1 MAHGYAAQNP
11 GEELKNIEYDLG
23 PLGPTEVDIAVEYC
37 GICQSDIGMIDNTWG
52 VTSYPIV
59 PGHEVI
65 GIVRAF
71 GDQVSHLNLGQR
83 VGVGWNAGS
92 CMHCEWCDSGEHN
105 LCTSAQGTIVGRHGG
120 FADRIRAD
128 ATWTFPI
135 PSELRPEA
143 AGPLL
148 CGGITVF
155 NPIVQYDI
163 QPGNHVGVIGVG
175 GLGHMALQ
183 FLQGWGCE
191 VTAFSSSPG
200 KEDEA
205 HKLGAD
211 HFVSSVDTQVLQSMN
226 HSLDFILSTVD
237 VSLDWESY
245 MHVLRPKGRLHM
257 VGSLT
262 DPLIVPIS
270 TMLLGQKSISAS
282 PDGSPA
288 TMAHMLEFAA
298 RHNIEPM
305 VESFPLASVNDAIE
319 KVRKGKPR
327 YRVVLVNS

>member
-11 GEELKNIEYDLG
+11 GEELQIIEYDLG
-23 PLGPTEVDIAVEYC
+23 PLGPTEVDIAVDYC

-92 CMHCEWCDSGEHN
+92 CMHCEWCNSGEHN
-105 LCTSAQGTIVGRHGG
+105 LCTSVQGTIVGRHGG
-120 FADRIRAD
+120 FSDQIRAD

-135 PSELRPEA
+135 PSGLRPEVT
-143 AGPLL
+143 GPLL

-163 QPGNHVGVIGVG
+163 QPGDRVGVIGIG
-175 GLGHMALQ
+175 GLGHLALQ
-183 FLQGWGCE
+183 FFHALGCE
-191 VTAFSSSPG
+191 VTAFSSSPD

-205 HKLGAD
+205 RKLGAD
-211 HFVSSVDTQVLQSMN
+211 HFFTSTDTGALSSLHS
-226 HSLDFILSTVD
+226 SLDFILSTVD
-237 VSLDWESY
+237 VSLDWESFL
-245 MHVLRPKGRLHM
+245 HVLRPKGRLHL

-262 DPLIVPIS
+262 EPMTIPVS
-270 TMLLGQKSISAS
+270 AMLLGQKSISAS

-288 TMAHMLEFAA
+288 TVVQMLEFAE
-298 RHNIEPM
+298 RNNIEPI
-305 VESFPLASVNDAIE
+305 VEIFPLTDVNEALE
-319 KVRKGKPR
+319 RVRHGNPR
-327 YRVVLVNS
+327 YRVVLRQ

>member
-11 GEELKNIEYDLG
+11 GEDLQIIEYDLG

-52 VTSYPIV
+52 VSSYPIV

-65 GIVRAF
+65 GIVRAC
-71 GDQVSHLNLGQR
+71 GDQVSQLNPGQR

-92 CMHCEWCDSGEHN
+92 CMHCEWCNTGEHN
-105 LCTSAQGTIVGRHGG
+105 LCASVQGTIVGRHGG
-120 FADRIRAD
+120 FADQIRAA

-135 PSELRPEA
+135 PSGLRPEV

-163 QPGNHVGVIGVG
+163 QPGDRVGVIGIG
-175 GLGHMALQ
+175 GLGHLALQ
-183 FLQGWGCE
+183 FLQALGCE
-191 VTAFSSSPG
+191 VTAFSSSPE

-205 HKLGAD
+205 RKLGAD
-211 HFVSSVDTQVLQSMN
+211 HFFTSIDTGALSSLHS
-226 HSLDFILSTVD
+226 SLDFILSTVD
-237 VSLDWESY
+237 VSLDWETY
-245 MHVLRPKGRLHM
+245 LHILCPKGRLHL

-262 DPLIVPIS
+262 DPMTIPVGA
-270 TMLLGQKSISAS
+270 MLLGQKSISAS

-288 TMAHMLEFAA
+288 TVIQMLEFAEC
-298 RHNIEPM
+298 HNIEPI
-305 VESFPLASVNDAIE
+305 VEIFPLTDVNEALE
-319 KVRKGKPR
+319 RVRHGKPR
-327 YRVVLVNS
+327 YRVVLRQ

>member
-1 MAHGYAAQNP
+1 MTHGYAAQNP
-11 GEELKNIEYDLG
+11 DEELQIIEYDPG

-65 GIVRAF
+65 GIVQAI
-71 GDQVSHLNLGQR
+71 GDQVSHLRINQR

-105 LCTSAQGTIVGRHGG
+105 LCASAQGTIVGRHGG

-128 ATWTFPI
+128 ATWTLPI
-135 PSELRPEA
+135 PAGLRPEVT
-143 AGPLL
+143 GPLL

-155 NPIVQYDI
+155 NPIVQYGI
-163 QPGNHVGVIGVG
+163 QPGDRVGVIGIG
-175 GLGHMALQ
+175 GLGHLALQ
-183 FLQGWGCE
+183 FLHAFGCE
-191 VTAFSSSPG
+191 VTAFSSSPD

-205 HKLGAD
+205 RKLGAD
-211 HFVSSVDTQVLQSMN
+211 HFCTSVDKAALSSL
-226 HSLDFILSTVD
+226 HGSLDFILSTVG

-245 MHVLRPKGRLHM
+245 LHVLRPKGRLHL

-262 DPLIVPIS
+262 DPIS
-270 TMLLGQKSISAS
+270 IHVSALLLGQKSISAS

-288 TMAHMLEFAA
+288 TVVQMLEFAE
-298 RHNIEPM
+298 RNNIEPI
-305 VESFPLASVNDAIE
+305 VEIFPLADVNEALE
-319 KVRKGKPR
+319 KVRHGKPR
-327 YRVVLVNS
+327 YRVVLRQ